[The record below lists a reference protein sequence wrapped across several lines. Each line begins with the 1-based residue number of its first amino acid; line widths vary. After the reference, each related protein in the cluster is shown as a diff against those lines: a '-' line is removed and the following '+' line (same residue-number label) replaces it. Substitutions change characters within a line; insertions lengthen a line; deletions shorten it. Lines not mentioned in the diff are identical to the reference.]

1 MKKLGITSAA
11 MLALLLCVTSAF
23 AASTKTL
30 NVTMPVTV
38 NGTALPE
45 GQYKLTIADDGQVSI
60 AKGKNVLVT
69 AQGKMVERPSKADSD
84 SIVVR
89 QQPDGTQK
97 LTEVNFGGQ
106 KSALVFTESDSKTS
120 GN

>member
-1 MKKLGITSAA
+1 MKKFVISILST
-11 MLALLLCVTSAF
+11 LALLLFVTSAF
-23 AASTKTL
+23 AASTRNL

-38 NGTALPE
+38 NGTAIPE
-45 GQYKLTIADDGQVSI
+45 GQYKLTIADDGQVTI

-69 AQGKMVERPSKADSD
+69 AQGKLVDRPAKADSD
-84 SIVVR
+84 SIVVH
-89 QQPDGTQK
+89 QQPDGTQR

-106 KSALVFTESDSKTS
+106 KSALVFTESDSKIS